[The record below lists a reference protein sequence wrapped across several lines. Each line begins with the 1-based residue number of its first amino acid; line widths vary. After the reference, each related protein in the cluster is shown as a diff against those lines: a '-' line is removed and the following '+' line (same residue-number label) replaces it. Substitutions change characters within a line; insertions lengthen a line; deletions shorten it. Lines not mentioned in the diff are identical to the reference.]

1 MSILDLTKEQ
11 RAEWFEIEYSR
22 ARHPSNQDSTLLG
35 RLKDLEDFVKWYK
48 SEDFS

>member
-1 MSILDLTKEQ
+1 MSILDLSKEL
-11 RAEWFEIEYSR
+11 RDEWFEIEYSR
-22 ARHPSNQDSTLLG
+22 ARHPSNKDVTLLE

>member
-1 MSILDLTKEQ
+1 MSILDLSKEQ
-11 RAEWFEIEYSR
+11 REEWFEIEYSR
-22 ARHPSNQDSTLLG
+22 ARHPSNQDVTLLE